1 MVLDFLLIRKLVVG
15 FCVLVPD
22 SDSGTETLIYLNYA
36 RIDTKQSEKKNPT
49 LKNNTFRSLLDSS
62 GGSGGFGI
70 ISSSGEKVTDIC
82 INVEYLCNIEL
93 VNSF

>member
-1 MVLDFLLIRKLVVG
+1 MQESIQYNQYQK
-15 FCVLVPD
+15 
-22 SDSGTETLIYLNYA
+22 SDSF
-36 RIDTKQSEKKNPT
+36 QT

-82 INVEYLCNIEL
+82 INVEYVILRLSIL
-93 VNSF
+93 FNSI

>member
-36 RIDTKQSEKKNPT
+36 RIDTKQSEKNPI

-70 ISSSGEKVTDIC
+70 ISSSGEKVT
-82 INVEYLCNIEL
+82 EYRYMYKCW
-93 VNSF
+93 VPM

>member
-1 MVLDFLLIRKLVVG
+1 MQESIQ
-15 FCVLVPD
+15 
-22 SDSGTETLIYLNYA
+22 NN
-36 RIDTKQSEKKNPT
+36 QKKNPT

-82 INVEYLCNIEL
+82 INVEYVILRLSIL
-93 VNSF
+93 FNSI